1 MVWFSVIE
9 MLLERLS
16 QKKREK
22 LEPYLKKLEDKLAC
36 MDPADLSA
44 HLNGVTPK
52 LQRTLMDR
60 LTHAQV
66 LGMNVSDRV

>member
-1 MVWFSVIE
+1 MNGLVFSDRDVVGEIK
-9 MLLERLS
+9 S
-16 QKKREK
+16 KKREK

-66 LGMNVSDRV
+66 LGI